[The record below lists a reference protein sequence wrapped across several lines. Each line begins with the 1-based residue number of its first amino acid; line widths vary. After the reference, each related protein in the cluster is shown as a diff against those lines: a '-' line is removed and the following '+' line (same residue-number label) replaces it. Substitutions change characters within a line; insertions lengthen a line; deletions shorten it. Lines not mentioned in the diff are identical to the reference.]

1 MELKTRFLVRFVHL
15 FQYGRQPSQAP
26 EILVMA
32 TSSPLS
38 ASFPFAAVLG
48 ATSLRSLASFVAD
61 LSRIAQEPV
70 ELNREND
77 TVTLLVANETAAL
90 RLAFAYSA
98 TAGIRYG
105 QSLNLGRWYV
115 CVQ

>member
-1 MELKTRFLVRFVHL
+1 M
-15 FQYGRQPSQAP
+15 
-26 EILVMA
+26 
-32 TSSPLS
+32 
-38 ASFPFAAVLG
+38 
-48 ATSLRSLASFVAD
+48 RSLASFVGD

-77 TVTLLVANETAAL
+77 TVTLLVASETAAL

-98 TAGIRYG
+98 TPGIRYG

-115 CVQ
+115 CGQAE